1 VASAGVAHLS
11 GEGSTSDPTRAVAR
25 SDAAW
30 SALGAAGI
38 AASVRLA
45 RMLWLAAELDGIAT
59 VPSLVIRVADT
70 ETKPFSRPGVLGHVG
85 LHISF

>member
-1 VASAGVAHLS
+1 
-11 GEGSTSDPTRAVAR
+11 
-25 SDAAW
+25 
-30 SALGAAGI
+30 
-38 AASVRLA
+38 
-45 RMLWLAAELDGIAT
+45 MLWLAAELDGIAT